1 MKNLFHSF
9 QFLCLLAIAVF
20 SVSCANLQPTEN
32 MLVAAGFR
40 AKAATTPQQ
49 LAHLKSLPAGK
60 VTMVQRNGKV
70 FYVFPD
76 AANRTIYI
84 GQQQAYQNYQQLR
97 LQKQMSNEN
106 LEAAQLS
113 AAQPQAWDVW
123 GPEYWYP
130 VQETVV
136 VVPR

>member
-1 MKNLFHSF
+1 MKHLSNSLKMI
-9 QFLCLLAIAVF
+9 CLIALAAF
-20 SVSCANLQPTEN
+20 AASCTSPEGKEN

-113 AAQPQAWDVW
+113 AAQPEVWDVW

-130 VQETVV
+130 VQEAVV